1 MMNKIVL
8 FIKNI
13 FKNSFIIFT
22 IINSVLLTQLYA
34 ENSIDLKQKSL
45 DEIDSEII
53 SLEKKL
59 KTEINSSESA
69 EKKINDISNQIENK
83 INLILND
90 L

>member
-69 EKKINDISNQIENK
+69 
-83 INLILND
+83 
-90 L
+90 